1 MQGLPGV
8 GRIGNAPGLAQRL
21 DEEEA
26 EGRQTHDDGVGCQFA
41 LGEQLGLILAHM
53 FGTQLVGSPVEV
65 PGEILNGVK
74 VRPRCTLREVK
85 TLEFLEHHFAKTGH
99 RDLLSCGPYNISV
112 SGWRE
117 GASCNEVRTEIR
129 GRLAMTPGNLVS
141 GPR

>member
-1 MQGLPGV
+1 MQGLLGI
-8 GRIGNAPGLAQRL
+8 GRIGNAPGLAQGL

-26 EGRQTHDDGVGCQFA
+26 ESRQTHDDGVGCQFA

-65 PGEILNGVK
+65 PGEILYGVK

-99 RDLLSCGPYNISV
+99 RDLLSFWPDNISL
-112 SGWRE
+112 GCWRE
-117 GASCNEVRTEIR
+117 SASAVEWRNEIR
-129 GRLAMTPGNLVS
+129 T
-141 GPR
+141 